1 MPNIISSLAE
11 GASKGL
17 FSGIGS
23 LAKDIR
29 TAITGKDPEKLA
41 ELEAKLLEL
50 ESASQLAQVEI
61 NKIDAASN
69 DSFQRRWRPY
79 IGWVCGIGLTI
90 QYLVFPIGNMITPMP
105 KYDFSDLINL
115 VIAMLGL
122 GALRTYEKTR

>member
-1 MPNIISSLAE
+1 MPNVIANLAE

-23 LAKDIR
+23 LVKDIR
-29 TAITGKDPEKLA
+29 VAITGKDPEKLA
-41 ELEAKLLEL
+41 ELDAKLLEL
-50 ESASQLAQVEI
+50 EAASQMAQAEI

-69 DSFQRRWRPY
+69 DAFQRRWRPY
-79 IGWVCGIGLTI
+79 IGWVCGVGLTI
-90 QYLVFPIGNMITPMP
+90 QYLVFPLANMVTPMP
-105 KYDFSDLINL
+105 KYDFSELINL